1 MKMNDIAFMRLASQQ
16 LVRTKCSTPKEIVSW
31 MVAMQAQDFPMAR
44 WAIGNRV
51 PGSTDMDVLMALDEG
66 KVIRTHLLRPTWH
79 FVAAEDVYWLLER
92 TAPQIRAGQKARER
106 QLELTEAV
114 YAKCNSVIEN
124 SLKDVDYLTREQLLD
139 AVQRAGIAIDQ
150 NRSAHLLMRAEV
162 DQVLCNGPIKS
173 GRPTYALLRR
183 RVPEAKR
190 LTKEEA
196 LAKLA
201 QRYLY
206 SRCPATQQDFT
217 WWSGLP
223 AGDVRQA
230 MDLVKS
236 DFLPEKIQEH
246 TYWIP
251 NNLSIHSQRELDTH
265 LLPPFDEFIVS
276 YTWRSAAIPAELETH
291 MKEIS
296 DRGVFRPIIVVN
308 GQVAGIWKRTIQKD
322 KVIIELQPFKPLHH
336 SLQKLVITA
345 ARQYGSFLDK
355 AININP
361 QGITPI

>member
-1 MKMNDIAFMRLASQQ
+1 MMKMNVIAFMRLSSQQ
-16 LVRTKCSTPKEIVSW
+16 LVRTKCTNPTEIVSW
-31 MVAMQAQDFPMAR
+31 MVAMQAQDFSMAM
-44 WAIGNRV
+44 WAIGTRV
-51 PGSTDMDVLMALDEG
+51 IGTTDLDVLTALDEA
-66 KVIRTHLLRPTWH
+66 KVIRTHLFRPTWH
-79 FVAAEDVYWLLER
+79 FVAADDVYWLLEL

-124 SLKDVDYLTREQLLD
+124 SLKDVNYLTREQLLD

-162 DQVLCNGPIKS
+162 DQIICNGPIKS
-173 GRPTYALLRR
+173 GKQTYALLRR
-183 RVPEAKR
+183 RVPEVKR

-196 LAKLA
+196 LATLA

-206 SRCPATQQDFT
+206 SRCPATQQDFA

-230 MDLVKS
+230 IDLVKA

-251 NNLSIHSQRELDTH
+251 NNLSIHSQRRLNAH

-276 YTWRSAAIPAELETH
+276 YTGRSAAIPPEVETH

-308 GQVAGIWKRTIQKD
+308 GEVAGIWKRTIQKD
-322 KVIIELQPFKPLHH
+322 RVIIELQPFKPLSH

-345 ARQYGSFLDK
+345 ARQYGSFLGKSVEIIPDM
-355 AININP
+355 IS
-361 QGITPI
+361 